1 MTVPSGIMASQSFED
16 LRVWQKSV
24 DLNIAVYKIFSK
36 INEQWVT
43 HQILRSSLSVPSNIA
58 EGYNRETNKE
68 FIRYLYIARGSCA
81 EVQTQLFI
89 ASRLGLINKV
99 VSDELLESS
108 KSIIL
113 MLSKLIS
120 VRKTQF
126 K

>member
-1 MTVPSGIMASQSFED
+1 MASQSFED